1 MAVRSQSIVV
11 GSGASEVVTLPKAS
25 TNPLIYKNQSAAMQ
39 QLFIIGG
46 NVNEVSLSHDGES
59 FAVTGI
65 VNGAIIL
72 RPNDSLS
79 VAHAIGGA
87 PTIKIHQL

>member
-11 GSGASEVVTLPKAS
+11 GSGASAIITLPKLA
-25 TNPLIYKNQSAAMQ
+25 TNPLLYKNQSTAMQ
-39 QLFIIGG
+39 QVFIIGG

-59 FAVTGI
+59 FAVTGV

-79 VAHAIGGA
+79 VAHALGGA